1 MENGIIYV
9 GDPMCS
15 WCWGF
20 SPVLNKIRH
29 KYSSKVKFSV
39 LVGGLRSGGSN
50 PMDPSLRETIGQHWH
65 EVIRRTGQEFSF
77 GILQQ
82 KDFVY
87 NTEPSCRAVVAIR
100 HLAPEAVFDY
110 FDALHRAFYSE
121 SRDITQPDVLA
132 EIAGKFGAAE
142 GDFMQTFAS
151 SEIKQETTDDF
162 LYARRIGVMGFP
174 SLLYKDMQG
183 YLPITKGYQGFET
196 LDPKIADLLQR
207 GDENPYFD
215 G

>member
-20 SPVLNKIRH
+20 SPVLKKIRD
-29 KYSSKVKFSV
+29 KYCSKVKFSA
-39 LVGGLRSGGSN
+39 LVGGLRSGGGN
-50 PMDPSLRETIGQHWH
+50 PMDHSLRETIGQHWH

-77 GILQQ
+77 AILQQ

-100 HLAPEAVFDY
+100 HLAPEAAFDY

-121 SRDITQPDVLA
+121 SRDITQADVLA
-132 EIAGKFGAAE
+132 EIAGKFGVAE
-142 GDFMQTFAS
+142 DDFMQSFAS
-151 SEIKQETTDDF
+151 SEIKQETADDF
-162 LYARRIGVMGFP
+162 LYTRSIGVMGFP
-174 SLLYKDMQG
+174 ALLYKDMQG
-183 YLPITKGYQGFET
+183 YLPITKGYEDFET

-207 GDENPYFD
+207 
-215 G
+215 